1 MIKGTQTG
9 TTTDINGN
17 YSIEVPGN
25 EAVLVFSFV
34 GMSDVER
41 PVGANSTLDVGMEFG
56 KVMDEVVVTAL
67 GISREKKS
75 LGYSTQTV
83 SGDDVS
89 KVKDVNFMS
98 SLSGQ
103 VAGAQIKNSGT
114 MGGSANVI
122 IRGYKSIAGNNQPL
136 YVIDGIPISNAISN
150 SSNQRTGR
158 GGFDYGNAAMDINPE
173 DIESISVL
181 KGAAATALYGARAA
195 NGVVLVVTK
204 KGSKKKKGAGGNYFL
219 GCYCW

>member
-83 SGDDVS
+83 SET
-89 KVKDVNFMS
+89 MS
-98 SLSGQ
+98 P
-103 VAGAQIKNSGT
+103 K
-114 MGGSANVI
+114 
-122 IRGYKSIAGNNQPL
+122 
-136 YVIDGIPISNAISN
+136 
-150 SSNQRTGR
+150 
-158 GGFDYGNAAMDINPE
+158 
-173 DIESISVL
+173 
-181 KGAAATALYGARAA
+181 
-195 NGVVLVVTK
+195 
-204 KGSKKKKGAGGNYFL
+204 
-219 GCYCW
+219 